1 MQAPHWPFALDR
13 SHPLARGLVGAFFA
27 RSGAQTFVDLHANRN
42 IATNNA
48 SGDVTPFARMDG
60 VGYGVKFSGDSTFD
74 RVKLGSVVGNDPL
87 ALAGKT
93 TVSILAWIR
102 VDGAGSF
109 PRIIDKST
117 GGLGANGWCLYLP
130 NAAGKPVFQTGGGSN
145 THSPPSDI
153 FPAAGTTFL
162 CGYTMETLTVG
173 RFYINGVL
181 ASSVSSTLTA
191 IPNATADCAIGN
203 WNISSP
209 IRQFNGAIFSV
220 MVYDRALS
228 AEEHAAA
235 YDPASRWAF
244 LDTYG
249 RKSYFVQASPGGTSG
264 TLAVTQANQ
273 TSSASG
279 RLVKRGTAAATEA
292 ADTLSAAGSVTHR
305 GTINVTQADHTSV
318 IAGRVIRRGTVAVT
332 EADDTL
338 SAAGGPLAPIGT
350 VDANEDDDTLNA
362 SGRLVRRG
370 TMAATQADQTMS
382 AAGRVIRR
390 GTVDVTQADQTL
402 SAAGGPISN
411 IKYGTVDV
419 TQADN
424 TLAAVGRVIRRGD
437 IVVTQSDQ
445 AMAAAGRVVH
455 RGTVNVTSQDH
466 WMTAT
471 GYPESTPPVPDSGS
485 SIWSF
490 LLATLRRTLYATDR
504 DQQNGDRKP

>member
-1 MQAPHWPFALDR
+1 MISPSTTTGTYIMSSPGSSTLRIFEWLE
-13 SHPLARGLVGAFFA
+13 LTT
-27 RSGAQTFVDLHANRN
+27 SGACYYGLLSSGAASTADIFRRGIIHGVYRATTQDHAGVNIGAGADLRVLNSLIYDIFGDTGATRDTRGVWATGSASKAYVRMCTIDN
-42 IATNNA
+42 IVRTSGSVSAGVEHESA
-48 SGDVTPFARMDG
+48 SGTIEIENTVITGCSGQCVRSSTDVEQYNAAD
-60 VGYGVKFSGDSTFD
+60 D
-74 RVKLGSVVGNDPL
+74 
-87 ALAGKT
+87 T
-93 TVSILAWIR
+93 TVSGTGSIASITRANQYVSTTPGSEDYHILNSSA
-102 VDGAGSF
+102 DTF
-109 PRIIDKST
+109 E
-117 GGLGANGWCLYLP
+117 
-130 NAAGKPVFQTGGGSN
+130 
-145 THSPPSDI
+145 
-153 FPAAGTTFL
+153 AGTDLGTTYEYNVDLDGFD
-162 CGYTMETLTVG
+162 
-173 RFYINGVL
+173 R
-181 ASSVSSTLTA
+181 TA
-191 IPNATADCAIGN
+191 ITNWSIG
-203 WNISSP
+203 
-209 IRQFNGAIFSV
+209 
-220 MVYDRALS
+220 
-228 AEEHAAA
+228 
-235 YDPASRWAF
+235 AF
-244 LDTYG
+244 DGNELRTSG
-249 RKSYFVQASPGGTSG
+249 PSG
-264 TLAVTQANQ
+264 TLSVTQANQ